1 MQIMMEEVVSA
12 AINRLDGSFN
22 FGEDVQFCVWL
33 APKIPQETKTLL
45 ADCFTLL
52 LVHARHVDI

>member
-22 FGEDVQFCVWL
+22 FGEDVQFFV
-33 APKIPQETKTLL
+33 I
-45 ADCFTLL
+45 
-52 LVHARHVDI
+52 ARP